1 MVVEAPDSDTSA
13 AITPHLLRILG
24 AAEADAAGEVI
35 LSTVG
40 MTKGD
45 PTAPDNASLVLL
57 LNALER
63 IGAKDAA
70 REMALEAAGYW
81 KAS

>member
-1 MVVEAPDSDTSA
+1 
-13 AITPHLLRILG
+13 
-24 AAEADAAGEVI
+24 
-35 LSTVG
+35 

-45 PTAPDNASLVLL
+45 PTALDNASLVLL

-63 IGAKDAA
+63 IGAEDAA